1 MYYVGT
7 SQRRDFMSNPRE
19 SGEKDIVRE
28 PTTKEEPGVTLRE
41 PTNGEEREPTN
52 SEGSVREPTNES

>member
-1 MYYVGT
+1 
-7 SQRRDFMSNPRE
+7 MSNPRE

-28 PTTKEEPGVTLRE
+28 PTNKEEPGVTLRE